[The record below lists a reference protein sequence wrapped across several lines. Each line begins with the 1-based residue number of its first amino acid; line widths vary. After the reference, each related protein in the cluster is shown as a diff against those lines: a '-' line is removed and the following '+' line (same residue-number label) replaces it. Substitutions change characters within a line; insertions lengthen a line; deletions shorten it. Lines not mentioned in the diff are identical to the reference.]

1 MEKRIRKIM
10 NDILTLDT
18 IQIQAK
24 IGSKEEA
31 IRCAGELLVKSGCVK
46 PAYVD
51 SMLEREKT
59 MSTFVG
65 NGVSIPHGEF
75 KNLGLVNR
83 TGISVLQVPEG
94 VEWQPG
100 DIAYLIVG
108 IAATGDEHIK
118 VLQNLALVVEDLAT
132 AELLAKTT
140 APELI
145 LEKLNRP
152 IEEE

>member
-1 MEKRIRKIM
+1 M

-18 IQIQAK
+18 IQVQAK
-24 IGSKEEA
+24 IGSKEDA
-31 IRCAGELLVKSGCVK
+31 IRTAGELLVKSGCVK

-59 MSTFVG
+59 MSTYVG

-94 VEWQPG
+94 VEWLPG
-100 DIAYLIVG
+100 DTAYLIVG

-118 VLQNLALVVEDLAT
+118 VLQNLALVVEDLET

-140 APELI
+140 DPELI

-152 IEEE
+152 VEEE

>member
-1 MEKRIRKIM
+1 M

-18 IQIQAK
+18 IQVQAK
-24 IGSKEEA
+24 IGSKEDA
-31 IRCAGELLVKSGCVK
+31 IRTAGELLVKSGCVK

-59 MSTFVG
+59 MSTYVG

-94 VEWQPG
+94 VEWLPG
-100 DIAYLIVG
+100 DIAYLVVG

-118 VLQNLALVVEDLAT
+118 VLQNLALVVEDLET

-140 APELI
+140 DPELI

-152 IEEE
+152 VEEE

>member
-1 MEKRIRKIM
+1 MK
-10 NDILTLDT
+10 NILTLET
-18 IQIQAK
+18 IRVQAK
-24 IGSKEEA
+24 ASSKEEA
-31 IRCAGELLVKSGCVK
+31 IRAAGELLVSSGCVE
-46 PAYVD
+46 PGYVD

-94 VEWQPG
+94 VEWHPG
-100 DIAYLIVG
+100 DMAYLIVG
-108 IAATGDEHIK
+108 IAATGDEHIQ
-118 VLQNLALVVEDLAT
+118 VLQNLAEVVEDIDT
-132 AELLAKTT
+132 AELLAKTKD
-140 APELI
+140 PKMI

>member
-1 MEKRIRKIM
+1 MKNILSLETIRV
-10 NDILTLDT
+10 
-18 IQIQAK
+18 QAK
-24 IGSKEEA
+24 VSSKEEA
-31 IRCAGELLVKSGCVK
+31 IREAGSLLVNAGCVE
-46 PAYVD
+46 PGYVD

-75 KNLGLVNR
+75 KILGLVNR

-94 VEWQPG
+94 IEWHPG
-100 DIAYLIVG
+100 DMVYLVVG
-108 IAATGDEHIK
+108 IAATGDEHMQ
-118 VLQNLALVVEDLAT
+118 VLQNLAEVVEDIDT
-132 AELLAKTT
+132 AELLAKTEN
-140 APELI
+140 PELI